1 MEENSHIR
9 AFLQNAR
16 SKALPDTDWRGTACI
31 VPMFGMQGKRTA
43 SGRCACS
50 ETDGDELV
58 KTQDLATCQ
67 GPHSQIENGR
77 ARSNYAFTLH
87 VISQHSPSN
96 TAIAERLVLS
106 PKTVRNYVRL
116 LRPAIKDAFHARF
129 RVAKGLQRIVTSGIP
144 PLHLPV

>member
-16 SKALPDTDWRGTACI
+16 SKALPDTTWRGTACI
-31 VPMFGMQGKRTA
+31 VPMFGMQRKRTA
-43 SGRCACS
+43 SGRCACR
-50 ETDGDELV
+50 EVDGNEIV
-58 KTQDLATCQ
+58 PKWQDLSKCQ
-67 GPHSQIENGR
+67 GPHSQIDNGR

-106 PKTVRNYVRL
+106 PKTVHNQVSTVFGKL
-116 LRPAIKDAFHARF
+116 Q
-129 RVAKGLQRIVTSGIP
+129 VASRA
-144 PLHLPV
+144 